1 MAEKGASMIIRVLLV
16 DDHPLVRAGLRRIV
30 EPEPDLEI
38 IGDADDGAG
47 ALRLARELLPDV
59 VVTDLLLP
67 DIDGVEV
74 TRRLREEL
82 PHTQLIVLTGLSEED
97 EALVRVVRAG
107 AVGYVPKDAH
117 VGLLL
122 DTIRA
127 AAHGRAN
134 LSPRAAARLIQEV
147 REPGQQT
154 LLSRREREILCL
166 VALGQANKEIAAS
179 LSVSETTVK
188 THVCSIFNKLG
199 VQSRT
204 QAALKALEL
213 GLVSTTERTA
223 LRSEPSHVHTP
234 TKERHHDLDSAIHPG
249 RGGLTP
255 QPVPVRRNAPA
266 PRTGR
271 QGPRRGRLRPLRP

>member
-1 MAEKGASMIIRVLLV
+1 MIIRVLLV

-30 EPEPDLEI
+30 APEPDLEI
-38 IGDADDGAG
+38 VGDADDGAG

-82 PHTQLIVLTGLSEED
+82 PRTQLIVLTGLSEED

-127 AAHGRAN
+127 AASGRVH

-147 REPGQQT
+147 REPGQQS
-154 LLSRREREILCL
+154 LLTRREREILCQ
-166 VALGQANKEIAAS
+166 VASGRANKEIAAS
-179 LSVSETTVK
+179 LGVSETTIK

-213 GLVSTTERTA
+213 GLTSPTERA
-223 LRSEPSHVHTP
+223 ARRSEPLRAPTHTR
-234 TKERHHDLDSAIHPG
+234 ERHHDVDSTLHPG
-249 RGGLTP
+249 RAGLTP

-266 PRTGR
+266 LRTGR
-271 QGPRRGRLRPLRP
+271 GGPGSGRLRRLRPPR